1 MPPIVGISF
10 GQMIPYPRVGKSA
23 AGNHKPKQAPRSAR
37 IQSISDFAERA
48 AYRYQRSTRVINQ
61 YKMYNKRV
69 DTPTIGTIV
78 NLAF

>member
-1 MPPIVGISF
+1 MVPIVGISF
-10 GQMIPYPRVGKSA
+10 GQMIPYPRVPKTA
-23 AGNHKPKQAPRSAR
+23 AVNKPKQAARSSR
-37 IQSISDFAERA
+37 LQSISDFAERA
-48 AYRYQRSTRVINQ
+48 AYRYQRSTRILSQ